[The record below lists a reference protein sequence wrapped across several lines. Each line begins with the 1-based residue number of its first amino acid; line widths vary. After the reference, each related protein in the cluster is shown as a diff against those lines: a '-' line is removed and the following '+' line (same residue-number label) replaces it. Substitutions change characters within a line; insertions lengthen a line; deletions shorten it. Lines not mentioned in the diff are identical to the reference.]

1 MVNYWMGEW
10 DLQGFALSPNADKK
24 YAAILKD
31 RLSDRKVEVA
41 FGRPGFWHYK
51 DATGLGA
58 FSHLDHKDANRRK
71 RFHDRF
77 AHFVVMDM
85 YSPAYFSLN
94 YLW

>member
-10 DLQGFALSPNADKK
+10 ELDGFKLSPNVDKK
-24 YAAILKD
+24 YAAILKEKISV
-31 RLSDRKVEVA
+31 RRVEVA

-51 DATGLGA
+51 DATGLGL
-58 FSHLDHKDANRRK
+58 FSNLDHKDVKRRAK
-71 RFHDRF
+71 CHERF
-77 AHFVVMDM
+77 AHFVVMGM